1 MSIRRMPAKQGR
13 KSYLHRRWVILARVA
28 FPQENNLA
36 AYVPFE
42 ERLVATGRASVCIR
56 AQTGTAAPPTLTKPG
71 LPAPVRL
78 TARETEVLRL
88 ITRGLTNAQIARQL
102 VISAHTV
109 NAHVRSIFNKLEVNS
124 RSAATRYALEQQI
137 V

>member
-1 MSIRRMPAKQGR
+1 M
-13 KSYLHRRWVILARVA
+13 A

-36 AYVPFE
+36 AHTPFE
-42 ERLVATGRASVCIR
+42 ERLVIPERVSICIR
-56 AQTGTAAPPTLTKPG
+56 SQPVTAVPTTLIKPE

-78 TARETEVLRL
+78 TTREREVLHL
-88 ITRGLTNAQIARQL
+88 ITQGLTNAQIARQL

-124 RSAATRYALEQQI
+124 RSAATRYALEQQL